1 MEGPPL
7 TATAA
12 AAAIEMANE
21 RDTETTKQR
30 VFDM

>member
-7 TATAA
+7 VAPAA

-21 RDTETTKQR
+21 RDTETRKQQ